1 MIDSHGSKK
10 TTNFRWIVVFLLFFI
25 LIFNFID
32 RSAISFVLEN
42 LKVEYGLSE
51 TKLGLI
57 IGSFSIGFLLTSFFG
72 GIFLDKYGS
81 KIVFIIMVLFWSIS
95 MFVNAFAAS
104 FIALLIARTLLGLAE
119 GPTFPS
125 LTMVTKTWLSE
136 KERATS
142 LSLIMLAS
150 TFGIAISGPIIATLI
165 TYLSWRGMFVVLGL
179 VALVWVPIW
188 IYLFKN
194 NPKESK
200 FVSEEELKYIESK
213 NEHTVK
219 EDDVLDSLSRK
230 EVLKSILTSST
241 ILSNMYAYVVVV
253 FNFYFFVS
261 WLPNYLFK
269 VYGFSILN
277 QGFATAI
284 IWGTASVALFSSG
297 FVFDYIYNKTGSLR
311 FSRSYPMMLM
321 NSISVICLL
330 IILIYHNMP
339 IPLLIT
345 LTAVAISAVMSV
357 IPLYYVVNLD
367 IVKKGTGLALGI
379 MEATTG
385 IAGFFIP
392 VLTGYIVD
400 VTNSFDYV
408 FVLLI
413 TIGIIGVVVVSLFHK
428 PDQSIYVSKQK
439 N

>member
-1 MIDSHGSKK
+1 MVSLENTKK
-10 TTNFRWIVVFLLFFI
+10 ATNFRWVIVFLLFII

-42 LKVEYGLSE
+42 LKLEYGLSE

-81 KIVFIIMVLFWSIS
+81 KIVFIFMVLFWSVS
-95 MFVNAFAAS
+95 MFVNACAAS
-104 FIALLIARTLLGLAE
+104 FFILLIARALLGLAE

-125 LTMVTKTWLSE
+125 LTMVTKSWLSE
-136 KERATS
+136 KERITS

-150 TFGIAISGPIIATLI
+150 TVGIAISGPIIVTLI
-165 TYLSWRGMFVVLGL
+165 TYLSWRGMFVVLGCA
-179 VALVWVPIW
+179 ALVWLPVW
-188 IYLFKN
+188 MFLFKN
-194 NPKESK
+194 SPKESK
-200 FVSEEELKYIESK
+200 FVNKKELNYIE
-213 NEHTVK
+213 NESEKSFSQNSIV
-219 EDDVLDSLSRK
+219 DSLSKK
-230 EVLKSILTSST
+230 EVIYSILTSST
-241 ILSNMYAYVVVV
+241 ILSNMYTYTVVV

-269 VYGFSILN
+269 VYGFSILS
-277 QGFATAI
+277 QGFSTAI
-284 IWGTASVALFSSG
+284 IWGGASIALFSAG
-297 FVFDYIYNKTGSLR
+297 FILDYIYKKTGSLR
-311 FSRSYPMMLM
+311 LSRSYPMMVM
-321 NSISVICLL
+321 NSISIICLL
-330 IILIYHNMP
+330 IILMFHNLP
-339 IPLLIT
+339 VAILILLIT
-345 LTAVAISAVMSV
+345 IAISATMSV
-357 IPLYYVVNLD
+357 IPLYYVINLD

-385 IAGFFIP
+385 VAGFFIP

-413 TIGIIGVVVVSLFHK
+413 TVGIIGVILVGLFHK
-428 PDQSIYVSKQK
+428 PDKSLYIKK
-439 N
+439 